1 MSYKRSIFNLYY
13 DWWKNIDRFIFSL
26 IILLFITGLFFSLV
40 STSLLVS
47 DKLDTND
54 YAFFLKHLTFV
65 FLGILII
72 FVLSTISEEKLF
84 NLSPLIFI
92 FSLITL
98 FLVPIIGI
106 EVNSAQRWID
116 LYFLPRFQPIELVK
130 PFLIIMI
137 SLILSS
143 EKYSN
148 IYFKYLSSFLITLLI
163 ALLLAAQ
170 PDIGQTLL
178 VFFSWSV
185 LIFISGIN
193 IIFLTTSCL
202 ILSVILY
209 FSINFFP
216 KFEYIKNRILSFFNT
231 ESGTHNAQ
239 SEKAIEAITSGGYF
253 GKGIGEGT
261 LKNRVPEAHT
271 DYIIAVIAE
280 EFGSIISIFLV
291 VIFLYI
297 AFRIIKIT
305 VTETDKILKISLCG
319 LSTLLIFQTFIHIG
333 VNISLLPTT
342 GMTLPFLSYGGSSL
356 FGSAILA
363 GVILNFTKNR
373 FIENEIE

>member
-1 MSYKRSIFNLYY
+1 MKNNLSIYNLYY
-13 DWWKNIDRFIFSL
+13 QWWKNIDKFIFFL

-54 YAFFLKHLTFV
+54 YAFFFKHLSFV
-65 FLGILII
+65 FLGIMII
-72 FVLSTISEEKLF
+72 FILSSIKEENLF
-84 NLSPLIFI
+84 KITPFIFL
-92 FSLITL
+92 FSLISL

-130 PFLIIMI
+130 PFLIVLI

-143 EKYSN
+143 EKNTN
-148 IYFKYLSSFLITLLI
+148 IYFKYLFSFLITLVI
-163 ALLLAAQ
+163 ALLLVSQ

-193 IIFLTTSCL
+193 IIFLVSSSIILFIALFFL
-202 ILSVILY
+202 IKYI
-209 FSINFFP
+209 P
-216 KFEYIKNRILSFFNT
+216 KFVYIKNRILSFFNAET
-231 ESGTHNAQ
+231 GTHNAQ
-239 SEKAIEAITSGGYF
+239 SEKAIDSITSGGFF

-271 DYIIAVIAE
+271 DYIISVISE
-280 EFGSIISIFLV
+280 EFGVIAIILILLMFLIFIYSVFKKVYLEKEERIKLILV
-291 VIFLYI
+291 GC
-297 AFRIIKIT
+297 
-305 VTETDKILKISLCG
+305 ISLI
-319 LSTLLIFQTFIHIG
+319 LVQAMIHIG
-333 VNISLLPTT
+333 VNIRLFPTT
-342 GMTLPFLSYGGSSL
+342 GMTLPFISYGGSSII
-356 FGSAILA
+356 SISILS
-363 GVILNFTKNR
+363 GIILNLTKR
-373 FIENEIE
+373 KIY